1 MANNLTLLELNGLV
15 REVLETTLDEEYW
28 VEAEVA
34 SVREVKGHCYLE
46 LIQKDASGNTPVAQ
60 ASAKCWR
67 TTWMLLRPRFERV
80 TGRQLQAGMKLLLQ
94 VYANFHEA
102 YGFSWIVTDI
112 NPEFTMGDM
121 ARRRREIIRRLHEQ
135 GIFDMQKELSLPFFA
150 QRIAVVSSE
159 GAAGYGDF
167 CHQIESNGYGLRFSV
182 TLFPAVMQGET
193 VEESVVA
200 ALDRIARKSD
210 DYDVVVIIRGGG
222 ATSDLTG
229 FDTLRLAENVCNFP
243 LPIITGIGHERDES
257 ILDLVAW
264 RSVKTPTAAAA
275 FLVDHLQEVAVF
287 LDEAAERI
295 ARHVGWQMQSEKTR
309 LQRLA
314 ASVQPIA
321 QLSLKRH
328 SQRLKTISLSLSP
341 NAKMM
346 IQHRRQSLD
355 RLFSLLPP
363 LSKIYVQRCEQKVD
377 NLAVRTSSADPRLIL
392 KRGYSITTMNGKIV
406 RDAKNVSS
414 GQEIE
419 TQLANGK
426 IKSITK

>member
-15 REVLETTLDEEYW
+15 KEVLETTLDEEYW

-46 LIQKDASGNTPVAQ
+46 LIQKDERSNTPVAQ

-67 TTWMLLRPRFERV
+67 STWMLLRPRFERV
-80 TGRQLQAGMKLLLQ
+80 TGRQLQAGMKLLLE

-135 GIFDMQKELSLPFFA
+135 GIFDMQKELSLPAFA

-295 ARHVGWQMQSEKTR
+295 ARHVGRQMQSEKTR

-314 ASVQPIA
+314 ASLQPIA

-328 SQRLKTISLSLSP
+328 SQRLETISLSLSP

-363 LSKIYVQRCEQKVD
+363 LSKIYMQRCEQKVD
-377 NLAVRTSSADPRLIL
+377 NLAVRIKASDPQTIL
-392 KRGYSITTMNGKIV
+392 KRGYSITTFEGKIV
-406 RDAKNVSS
+406 RNAKDLKS

-419 TQLANGK
+419 TQLAQGR

>member
-15 REVLETTLDEEYW
+15 REVLETSLDEEYW

-46 LIQKDASGNTPVAQ
+46 LIQKDERSNTPVAQ

-67 TTWMLLRPRFERV
+67 STWMLLRPRFERV

-135 GIFDMQKELSLPFFA
+135 GIFDMQKELSLPAFA

-295 ARHVGWQMQSEKTR
+295 ARHVGRQMQSEKTR

-314 ASVQPIA
+314 ASLQPIA

-328 SQRLKTISLSLSP
+328 SQRLETISLSLSP

-377 NLAVRTSSADPRLIL
+377 NLAVRIKASDPQTIL
-392 KRGYSITTMNGKIV
+392 KRGYSITTFEGKIV
-406 RDAKNVSS
+406 RNAKELKS

-419 TQLANGK
+419 TQLAQGR
-426 IKSITK
+426 IKSVTK

>member
-1 MANNLTLLELNGLV
+1 MARNLTLLELNSLV
-15 REVLETTLDEEYW
+15 REVIETSLDEEYW

-46 LIQKDASGNTPVAQ
+46 LIQKDERSNTPVAQ

-67 TTWMLLRPRFERV
+67 STWMLLRPRFERV

-135 GIFDMQKELSLPFFA
+135 GIFDMQKELSLPAFA

-287 LDEAAERI
+287 LDEAGERI
-295 ARHVGWQMQSEKTR
+295 ARHVGRQMQSEKTR

-314 ASVQPIA
+314 ASLQPIA

-328 SQRLKTISLSLSP
+328 SQRLETISLSLSP

>member
-46 LIQKDASGNTPVAQ
+46 LIQKDERSNTPVAQ

-67 TTWMLLRPRFERV
+67 STWMLLRPRFERV

-135 GIFDMQKELSLPFFA
+135 GIFDMQKELSLPTFA

-167 CHQIESNGYGLRFSV
+167 CHQIESNSYGLRFSV

-275 FLVDHLQEVAVF
+275 FLIDHLQEVAVF

-295 ARHVGWQMQSEKTR
+295 ARHVGRQMQSEKTR

-314 ASVQPIA
+314 ASLQPIA

-328 SQRLKTISLSLSP
+328 SQRLETISLSLSP

-377 NLAVRTSSADPRLIL
+377 NLAVRIKASDPQTIL
-392 KRGYSITTMNGKIV
+392 KRGYSITTFEGKIV
-406 RDAKNVSS
+406 RNAKDLKS

-419 TQLANGK
+419 TQLAQGR

>member
-46 LIQKDASGNTPVAQ
+46 LIQKDERSNTPVAQ

-67 TTWMLLRPRFERV
+67 STWMLLRPRFERV

-135 GIFDMQKELSLPFFA
+135 GIFDMQKELSLPAFA

-200 ALDRIARKSD
+200 ALDKIARKSD

-287 LDEAAERI
+287 LDEAGERI
-295 ARHVGWQMQSEKTR
+295 ARHVGRQMQSEKTR

-314 ASVQPIA
+314 ASLQPIA

-328 SQRLKTISLSLSP
+328 SQRLETISLSLSP

-377 NLAVRTSSADPRLIL
+377 NLAVRIKASDPQTIL
-392 KRGYSITTMNGKIV
+392 KRGYSITTFEGKIV
-406 RDAKNVSS
+406 RNAKELKS

>member
-1 MANNLTLLELNGLV
+1 MARNLTLLELNSLV
-15 REVLETTLDEEYW
+15 REVIETSLDEEYW

-80 TGRQLQAGMKLLLQ
+80 TGNALRAGMKILLR

-102 YGFSWIVTDI
+102 YGFSWIITDI

-121 ARRRREIIRRLHEQ
+121 ARRRREIIQKLRDE
-135 GIFDMQKELSLPFFA
+135 GVFDMQKELTLPTFA

-167 CHQIESNGYGLRFSV
+167 CHQLENNDYGFRFRI
-182 TLFPAVMQGET
+182 TLFPAIMQGER
-193 VEESVVA
+193 VEESIIE
-200 ALDRIARKSD
+200 ALNAIADEAD

-222 ATSDLTG
+222 ATSDLSG

-243 LPIITGIGHERDES
+243 IPIITGIGHERDES

-264 RSVKTPTAAAA
+264 HSVKTPTAVAS
-275 FLVDHLQEVAVF
+275 FLIEHLSEVASF
-287 LDEAAERI
+287 IDEASERI
-295 ARHVGWQMQSEKTR
+295 VRCVTRVLQSENTR
-309 LQRLA
+309 LERITSSLPSLAQLVLRHHRQRLEG
-314 ASVQPIA
+314 IA
-321 QLSLKRH
+321 V
-328 SQRLKTISLSLSP
+328 SLSP
-341 NAKMM
+341 KAGVMLQRKS
-346 IQHRRQSLD
+346 HRLEH
-355 RLFSLLPP
+355 LFALMPP
-363 LSKIYVQRCEQKVD
+363 LTKLYMQRCRQEVD

>member
-46 LIQKDASGNTPVAQ
+46 LIQKDERSNTPVAQ

-67 TTWMLLRPRFERV
+67 STWMLLRPRFERV

-135 GIFDMQKELSLPFFA
+135 GIFDMQRELSLPAFA

-295 ARHVGWQMQSEKTR
+295 ARHVGRQMQSEKTR

-314 ASVQPIA
+314 ASLQPIA

-328 SQRLKTISLSLSP
+328 SQRLETISLSLSP

-377 NLAVRTSSADPRLIL
+377 NLAVRIKASDPQTIL
-392 KRGYSITTMNGKIV
+392 KRGYSITTFEGKIV
-406 RDAKNVSS
+406 RNAKDLKS

-419 TQLANGK
+419 TQLAQGR

>member
-1 MANNLTLLELNGLV
+1 
-15 REVLETTLDEEYW
+15 
-28 VEAEVA
+28 
-34 SVREVKGHCYLE
+34 
-46 LIQKDASGNTPVAQ
+46 
-60 ASAKCWR
+60 
-67 TTWMLLRPRFERV
+67 
-80 TGRQLQAGMKLLLQ
+80 
-94 VYANFHEA
+94 
-102 YGFSWIVTDI
+102 
-112 NPEFTMGDM
+112 
-121 ARRRREIIRRLHEQ
+121 
-135 GIFDMQKELSLPFFA
+135 
-150 QRIAVVSSE
+150 
-159 GAAGYGDF
+159 
-167 CHQIESNGYGLRFSV
+167 
-182 TLFPAVMQGET
+182 MQGET

-200 ALDRIARKSD
+200 ALDRSARKSD

-287 LDEAAERI
+287 LDEAGERS
-295 ARHVGWQMQSEKTR
+295 ARHVGRQMQSEKTR

-314 ASVQPIA
+314 ASLQPIA

-328 SQRLKTISLSLSP
+328 SQRLETISLSLSP

>member
-15 REVLETTLDEEYW
+15 REVLESSLDEEYW

-34 SVREVKGHCYLE
+34 SVREVKGHCYIE
-46 LIQKDASGNTPVAQ
+46 LIQKDERSNTPVAQ

-67 TTWMLLRPRFERV
+67 STWMLLRPRFERV

-135 GIFDMQKELSLPFFA
+135 GIFDMQKELSLPAFA

-167 CHQIESNGYGLRFSV
+167 CHQIESNDYGLRFSV

-200 ALDRIARKSD
+200 ALDKIARKSD

-264 RSVKTPTAAAA
+264 HSVKTPTAAAA

-287 LDEAAERI
+287 LDEAGERI
-295 ARHVGWQMQSEKTR
+295 ARHVGRQMQSEKTR

-314 ASVQPIA
+314 ASLQPIA

-328 SQRLKTISLSLSP
+328 SQRLETISLSLSP

-377 NLAVRTSSADPRLIL
+377 SLAVRIKASDPQTIL
-392 KRGYSITTMNGKIV
+392 KRGYSITTFEGKIV
-406 RDAKNVSS
+406 RNAKDLKS

-419 TQLANGK
+419 TQLAQGR

>member
-15 REVLETTLDEEYW
+15 REVLETSLDEEYW

-46 LIQKDASGNTPVAQ
+46 LIQKDERSNTPVAQ

-67 TTWMLLRPRFERV
+67 STWMLLRPRFERV

-135 GIFDMQKELSLPFFA
+135 GIFDMQKELSLPAFA

-287 LDEAAERI
+287 LDEAGERI
-295 ARHVGWQMQSEKTR
+295 ARHVGRQMQSEKTR

-314 ASVQPIA
+314 ASLQPIA
-321 QLSLKRH
+321 HLSLKRH
-328 SQRLKTISLSLSP
+328 SQRLETISLSLSP

-363 LSKIYVQRCEQKVD
+363 LSKIYMQRCEQKVD
-377 NLAVRTSSADPRLIL
+377 NLAVRIKASDPQIIL
-392 KRGYSITTMNGKIV
+392 KRGYSITTFEGKIV
-406 RDAKNVSS
+406 RNAKDLKS

-419 TQLANGK
+419 TQLAQGR

>member
-15 REVLETTLDEEYW
+15 REVLETSLDEEYW

-46 LIQKDASGNTPVAQ
+46 LIQKDERSNTPVAQ

-67 TTWMLLRPRFERV
+67 STWMLLRPRFERV

-135 GIFDMQKELSLPFFA
+135 GIFDMQKELSLPAFA

-295 ARHVGWQMQSEKTR
+295 ARHVGRQMQREKTR

-314 ASVQPIA
+314 ASLQPIA

-328 SQRLKTISLSLSP
+328 SQRLETISLSLSP

-363 LSKIYVQRCEQKVD
+363 LSKIYLQRCEQKVD
-377 NLAVRTSSADPRLIL
+377 NLAVRIKASDPQTIL
-392 KRGYSITTMNGKIV
+392 KRGYSITTFEGKII
-406 RDAKNVSS
+406 RNAKELKS

-419 TQLANGK
+419 TQLAQGR

>member
-135 GIFDMQKELSLPFFA
+135 GIFDMHKELSLPFFA